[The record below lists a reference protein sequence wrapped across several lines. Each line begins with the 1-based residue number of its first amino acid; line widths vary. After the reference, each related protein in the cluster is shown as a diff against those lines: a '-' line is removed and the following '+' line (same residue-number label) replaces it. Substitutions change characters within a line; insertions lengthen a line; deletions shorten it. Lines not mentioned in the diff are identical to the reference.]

1 MSGEEDKK
9 VRGNQKGKKGK
20 GSGPPDPLVAVMAH
34 VPKSSAKKNTKG
46 AASHTQVADK
56 KGASHT
62 QVGNMKGASSTLAS
76 EGKRIVNS
84 PHLSPAESKQG
95 ASNTPGSNLT
105 KVSNQEDVLHSIGK
119 ERVLEEEEKDEA
131 QKVKERMAATWKY
144 LARELRDTGGPL
156 LSDTIDAD
164 HLA

>member
-1 MSGEEDKK
+1 MSGEEGKK
-9 VRGNQKGKKGK
+9 FRGNQKGQKGK
-20 GSGPPDPLVAVMAH
+20 GSGGAPNPLMAVMAH
-34 VPKSSAKKNTKG
+34 VPKASAKGNTKG
-46 AASHTQVADK
+46 ASHTQAADK

-105 KVSNQEDVLHSIGK
+105 KVSN
-119 ERVLEEEEKDEA
+119 
-131 QKVKERMAATWKY
+131 
-144 LARELRDTGGPL
+144 
-156 LSDTIDAD
+156 
-164 HLA
+164 

>member
-20 GSGPPDPLVAVMAH
+20 GSGPPNPLVAVMAH
-34 VPKSSAKKNTKG
+34 VPKTSPKRNTKG
-46 AASHTQVADK
+46 ASHTQAAEK

-62 QVGNMKGASSTLAS
+62 QVRSVKGASSTLAS

-105 KVSNQEDVLHSIGK
+105 KVSN
-119 ERVLEEEEKDEA
+119 
-131 QKVKERMAATWKY
+131 
-144 LARELRDTGGPL
+144 
-156 LSDTIDAD
+156 
-164 HLA
+164 